1 MKQNSKIILY
11 CLLISCLFLYPYLI
25 QNTLNLEHDT
35 LFHLSRIEGVAQ
47 SLKEGKIFFDI
58 YPYKNGGF
66 GYGSA
71 LFYCDL
77 FLIPVACLYL
87 CGISISICYKIN
99 LLIFTFLSAYTMFLS
114 CKEITKHPYAPYLA
128 AFLYLFSNYR
138 ITDVY
143 VRGSMGEI
151 MAFAFLPLV
160 ILAFWQL
167 LQKQYSQATKNCII
181 SFSGLILTH
190 NITFFL
196 ACILF
201 ASLLLTTPSLL
212 KKKQVLRCVLLAV
225 LIVTGITA
233 FFTFGML
240 EQLFDHKMIVHYYGS
255 SSDLSASALYAWQ
268 FFINQTIFGLA
279 GNTGNPDQ
287 LMVTNPGW
295 FLTFIPLLNLL
306 KIKKQSETEQ
316 FILYCQNLGYFFLF
330 LCSAIIPWKAL
341 SFLNIIQF
349 PWRFMSIA
357 IVLLCIPASY
367 ALFDFFKKEKL
378 ILTLALLIGIFN
390 VITLINPVLSR
401 TFVLKDEASYSS
413 INDGS
418 LIDPYYSAN
427 YMRTELAGADYLP
440 WPYKNFKTTDWTIQN
455 MDYQTIET
463 DLNQNFT
470 TLTFT
475 LENPHSTCIAPLTW
489 YKGYQ
494 AYWLDGTQWVK
505 LDTSL
510 HYESGLVQFEANNKI
525 GQFKIVY
532 EKTKI
537 QKMGMT
543 ISALT
548 LFLLCFPLIKRWN
561 RKKVNF
567 LN

>member
-1 MKQNSKIILY
+1 MKQNHKMILY
-11 CLLISCLFLYPYLI
+11 CILISLFFLYPYII
-25 QNTLNLEHDT
+25 QDTLNLEHDT

-77 FLIPVACLYL
+77 FLIPSALLYL

-99 LLIFTFLSAYTMFLS
+99 LFLFTFLSAYTMFF
-114 CKEITKHPYAPYLA
+114 CTQEITKHRYAPYLS

-160 ILAFWQL
+160 ILAMWQL
-167 LQKQYSQATKNCII
+167 ISKKYHQATVTLTL
-181 SFSGLILTH
+181 SFTGLILTH
-190 NITFFL
+190 NITFLL
-196 ACILF
+196 ACFLF
-201 ASLLLTTPSLL
+201 AGLLLIHHEIL
-212 KKKQVLRCVLLAV
+212 KEKQARKCIYSSV
-225 LIVTGITA
+225 LIVIGLTA
-233 FFTFGML
+233 FFTLGML
-240 EQLFDHKMIVHYYGS
+240 EQLFDHTMVVHYYGN
-255 SSDLSASALYAWQ
+255 SSDLSASALCAWQ
-268 FFINQTIFGLA
+268 FFINQTIFGYA
-279 GNTGNPDQ
+279 GNSGDPNQ

-295 FLTFIPLLNLL
+295 FLCFVPLISLL
-306 KIKKQSETEQ
+306 IIKKPSKQEK
-316 FILYCQNLGYFFLF
+316 FISRLKNLGYFFLF
-330 LCSAIIPWKAL
+330 LCSGIIPWQAL
-341 SFLNIIQF
+341 SFLKIIQF

-357 IVLLCIPASY
+357 IVLLCIPASFY
-367 ALFDFFKKEKL
+367 LFEFFQFLKKDKL
-378 ILTLALLIGIFN
+378 IYLVALLICILN
-390 VITLINPVLSR
+390 SIYLINPVLSR
-401 TFVLKDEASYSS
+401 TFVLNDNADYAS

-440 WPYKNFKTTDWTIQN
+440 WPFLDFKNTDWTIKAL
-455 MDYQTIET
+455 DYQTIST
-463 DLNQNFT
+463 DLSQDFT

-475 LENPHSTCIAPLTW
+475 ISQEYSTCLAPLTY

-494 AYWLDGTQWVK
+494 AYWFNGDEWIK
-505 LDTSL
+505 LNTSI
-510 HYESGLVQFEANNKI
+510 HFDSGLVQFDTENKT

-532 EKTKI
+532 HKTAI
-537 QKMGMT
+537 QKIGIV
-543 ISALT
+543 ISCLS
-548 LFLLCFPLIKRWN
+548 LLYLLKRWLM
-561 RKKVNF
+561 K
-567 LN
+567 